1 MNTRITKRNL
11 SGKTLIAVVSKWT
24 RWCVFTPVSR
34 NSSRA
39 AVRLGDFKS
48 LGGALDGGAHSM
60 QEMCTGKLNYQCLS
74 SRFIFCARPEGQP
87 ASSSALLCGPHS
99 AQSSWRLEAWCV
111 GRPVIDRHSLP
122 NYLTVPA
129 LCSSSP
135 LR

>member
-1 MNTRITKRNL
+1 
-11 SGKTLIAVVSKWT
+11 
-24 RWCVFTPVSR
+24 
-34 NSSRA
+34 
-39 AVRLGDFKS
+39 
-48 LGGALDGGAHSM
+48 M
-60 QEMCTGKLNYQCLS
+60 QGMCTGKLNYQCLS

-99 AQSSWRLEAWCV
+99 AQSSWRLEARCV

-122 NYLTVPA
+122 NYLTAPA